1 MGETLFEGIKI
12 MMNNEK
18 YPIEIRKHC
27 IEKVAKSLSMIEG
40 LKKKGRKYWSVFI
53 RLYLNFVIGKTENI
67 PKYFVYLHAL
77 ELFLRSLT
85 NRDKL
90 EIWALFRSLSRKLP
104 EKNMEDESD
113 ESQWTLYRKFRDKL
127 KKEADKAQ
135 KMRNMDLDDEGLENF
150 DQSQSQNM
158 SQDIDINLNLNM
170 NENKEEN
177 EAIAAIQRVSVAVSQ
192 LNKNKNV
199 RVSVSRSS
207 RKNHNDKEENEH
219 DVDMKDIEDGDDDD
233 EQQKSDENEENE
245 ESEQSEK
252 GKVRRGG
259 LGKRKKSTSQ
269 QSTSRNSGKWL
280 KRKRNK

>member
-170 NENKEEN
+170 NENKEEEQEQNEEEN

-207 RKNHNDKEENEH
+207 RKNHNDKEENE
-219 DVDMKDIEDGDDDD
+219 
-233 EQQKSDENEENE
+233 
-245 ESEQSEK
+245 QSEK

-269 QSTSRNSGKWL
+269 QSTSRN
-280 KRKRNK
+280 